1 MQPKPRKDEILTRN
15 PAAWG
20 DDGPLYVSSL
30 AKAIRVLYAFG
41 GNESRLSA
49 RNVAQLSGL
58 DPSATQRFVYT
69 LTALG
74 FLEKDERTKH
84 YRLSA
89 RVLDFAYLYLR
100 ADPLCAIAHSHLH
113 RLAQVTGE
121 QVSLSI
127 LDRAD
132 VIYIDRLQGAEER
145 DAQSLVGGRM
155 PSFWTSNGRVLLAH
169 IATEQVQA
177 IIEAADLRPLTPKS
191 LTDPQQILAEVD
203 LARKQGYAIVDE
215 ESEMDVLSIAAP
227 IIESSGRAVAAINL
241 PLPKRKWAKEPALE
255 RLLPEL
261 MRTAQTVGRSLKG
274 VEF

>member
-1 MQPKPRKDEILTRN
+1 MQPREAKDEILTRN
-15 PAAWG
+15 PPTPG
-20 DDGPLYVSSL
+20 GDGPLYVGSL

-41 GNESRLSA
+41 GNESRLTA

-58 DPSATQRFVYT
+58 DPSATQRFIYT

-74 FLEKDERTKH
+74 FLQKDERTKQ

-113 RLAQVTGE
+113 RLAQDTGE

-132 VIYIDRLQGAEER
+132 VIYVDRLQGAEER
-145 DAQSLVGGRM
+145 DAQSLLGGRM

-169 IATEQVQA
+169 IAKEEVQA
-177 IIEAADLRPLTPKS
+177 ILDSADLRPLTAKS
-191 LTDPQQILAEVD
+191 LTNPQQIIAEVD
-203 LARKQGYAIVDE
+203 VARKRGYAIVDE
-215 ESEMDVLSIAAP
+215 ESELGVLSIAAP
-227 IIESSGRAVAAINL
+227 VIDPSGRAVAAINL
-241 PLPKRKWAKEPALE
+241 PLAKRKWAEEVAVE

-261 MRTAQTVGRSLKG
+261 RRTAQTVGRSLKG